1 MAGGIATGETMPP
14 EKLRQMRELRE
25 RNLPIRL
32 ISRLTG
38 VPKSTVGNI
47 LRGQG
52 EVVYDLRCEQCE
64 REMVALLATKRFCS
78 QLCYQRWRHGRNNPA
93 VYRTAA

>member
-1 MAGGIATGETMPP
+1 MAGGIASGVTIAP

-32 ISRLTG
+32 ISRLTD
-38 VPKSTVGNI
+38 VPKSVGDI

-64 REMVALLATKRFCS
+64 REMVALLANKRFCS
-78 QLCYQRWRHGRNNPA
+78 QLCYQRWRHGRNDPA
-93 VYRTAA
+93 AYRTAA

>member
-1 MAGGIATGETMPP
+1 MAGGIASGVTIAP

-32 ISRLTG
+32 ISRLTD
-38 VPKSTVGNI
+38 VPKSTVGDI

-64 REMVALLATKRFCS
+64 REMVALLANK
-78 QLCYQRWRHGRNNPA
+78 RHGRNDPA
-93 VYRTAA
+93 AYRTAA